1 MNPAKTKF
9 CKRFL
14 ATARLV
20 ALLCLF
26 FAAPKLQAFSAAD
39 ADTIFKAY
47 TKAFYFTNA
56 DGGFFR
62 ATTDGGKTV
71 FWDRAEQME
80 MLLDVYER
88 TTNDTGLVMFSNV
101 FQGFIADHGTN
112 WENNEFNDDIMWMVI
127 ACARAQQLTGKI
139 EYRDLAKSNFDMCY
153 ARAWSTNLGGG
164 LWWKTPNLSKNACVN
179 GPASIAA
186 FLLFQISGDT
196 NYLAKSEA
204 TYEWE
209 RAHLFDTNSG
219 QIYDN
224 MDFNGEIDPKCFTY
238 NQGTFIG
245 AANFLGHFD
254 DARRAADHTKN
265 VLCREGI
272 LPDYDQFGDAGGFNG
287 IFARWT
293 ARFMLDRGLQKK
305 YLVWLQANADAAWKE
320 RRADDNLV
328 WSRWAQPT
336 PARPLSSW
344 ACSSSVVIMHVVPPN
359 PVNANSSSAE
369 AGAVKNVTAEK

>member
-1 MNPAKTKF
+1 MNFLKANL
-9 CKRFL
+9 CSRFL
-14 ATARLV
+14 RVARLS
-20 ALLCLF
+20 ALLCF
-26 FAAPKLQAFSAAD
+26 FLAAPKLLAFSGVDAD
-39 ADTIFKAY
+39 AVFKAY

-88 TTNDTGLVMFSNV
+88 ATNNASLVMFRNV

-127 ACARAQQLTGKI
+127 ACARAHQLTGNI
-139 EYRDLAKSNFDMCY
+139 EYRNLAKSNFDLCF
-153 ARAWSTNLGGG
+153 ARAWSTNFGGG
-164 LWWKTPNLSKNACVN
+164 LWWKTANLSKNACVN
-179 GPASIAA
+179 GPAAIAA

-209 RAHLFDTNSG
+209 RAHLFDTNTG

-224 MDFNGEIDPKCFTY
+224 MDFNGEVDQKCFTY

-245 AANFLGHFD
+245 AANFLGRLD
-254 DARRAADHTKN
+254 DARRAADYTKN
-265 VLCREGI
+265 VLCNEGI
-272 LPDYDQFGDAGGFNG
+272 LPGYGQFGDASGFNG
-287 IFARWT
+287 IFARWL
-293 ARFMLDRGLQKK
+293 ARFMRDRGLQKE
-305 YLVWLQANADAAWKE
+305 YLVWLQANADAAWNG

-328 WSRWAQPT
+328 WSLWARPT
-336 PARPLSSW
+336 PAGLLSSW
-344 ACSSSVVIMHVVPPN
+344 ACSSSVVIMHVVPPA
-359 PVNANSSSAE
+359 PVNKNNSSAE
-369 AGAVKNVTAEK
+369 VDESKNSTAKK